1 VPVSKV
7 QNHSLNRASLFC
19 MAIFSAVAGSVE
31 RSVERLSQRAFEGP
45 KRDLPPDEPTPRQLT
60 VKAIVDGKAT
70 EDQVKES
77 LDFGL
82 AARDAQ
88 GELKLTPLG
97 EIALSRYPEDAETRA
112 EQEAAA
118 A

>member
-1 VPVSKV
+1 
-7 QNHSLNRASLFC
+7 

-45 KRDLPPDEPTPRQLT
+45 RRDLPPDEPTPRQLT
-60 VKAIVDGKAT
+60 VKAIVDGQAS

-82 AARDAQ
+82 AALDAED
-88 GELKLTPLG
+88 ELTLTPLG
-97 EIALSRYPEDAETRA
+97 RMVLSRYPGDAETPA
-112 EQEAAA
+112 KQEATAA
-118 A
+118 

>member
-1 VPVSKV
+1 
-7 QNHSLNRASLFC
+7 

-31 RSVERLSQRAFEGP
+31 RGVERLSQRAFEGP
-45 KRDLPPDEPTPRQLT
+45 RRDLPPDEPTPRQLT
-60 VKAIVDGKAT
+60 VKAIVDGQASK
-70 EDQVKES
+70 DQVKES

-88 GELKLTPLG
+88 GELTLTPLG
-97 EIALSRYPEDAETRA
+97 EIVLSRYPAGDAETQA
-112 EQEAAA
+112 KQEAAA